1 MREGHVEVL
10 ALSDTKSCLQQL
22 RDNPQWQSEFEPTS
36 RFFVRCLSA
45 LLETSFDV
53 IIASRTGFVKI
64 SQGNLANL
72 LNVASAGVN
81 TIPVIG
87 ALLQLIPK
95 TMGHLWERE
104 RKKVSEKLANY
115 LITADFKN
123 EMRLVC
129 NTVAYRIA
137 KSFEQ
142 QLQQL
147 TLEGAL
153 ILSEVCAK
161 QIFQQLLKRKNQERL
176 VISNNGNDITAS
188 LFIRELYSFT
198 FLPEPSK
205 LAEPRLKKTH
215 LPTQDERLY
224 FTSDGLLAK
233 TGLSYKDVND
243 SFHFFTNER
252 TRALKYG
259 YRNLVESDLEF
270 ILHRYP
276 ELGFEKADRHKM
288 GLKYEE
294 KNYSG
299 SEEKDIARYGYTSSL
314 SEEEVLFL
322 KNPPFPLPQALEKAT
337 SRNKTYRRLAEL
349 TRGKSSFGE
358 LTLTDI
364 EENNS
369 AKMQLLQ
376 QLIDEYNEIVE
387 KCISRQENIRLL
399 FTQEDLKNAIDLEAY
414 QPLLRS
420 TYLPWHMAELIQQIA
435 EQTGSKHEETSAL
448 LPAAIHFLEKEIHKK
463 KKRLLT

>member
-22 RDNPQWQSEFEPTS
+22 RDNPQWQSEFEPNS

-243 SFHFFTNER
+243 SFHFF
-252 TRALKYG
+252 Y
-259 YRNLVESDLEF
+259 
-270 ILHRYP
+270 
-276 ELGFEKADRHKM
+276 
-288 GLKYEE
+288 
-294 KNYSG
+294 
-299 SEEKDIARYGYTSSL
+299 
-314 SEEEVLFL
+314 
-322 KNPPFPLPQALEKAT
+322 
-337 SRNKTYRRLAEL
+337 
-349 TRGKSSFGE
+349 
-358 LTLTDI
+358 
-364 EENNS
+364 
-369 AKMQLLQ
+369 
-376 QLIDEYNEIVE
+376 
-387 KCISRQENIRLL
+387 
-399 FTQEDLKNAIDLEAY
+399 
-414 QPLLRS
+414 
-420 TYLPWHMAELIQQIA
+420 
-435 EQTGSKHEETSAL
+435 
-448 LPAAIHFLEKEIHKK
+448 
-463 KKRLLT
+463 